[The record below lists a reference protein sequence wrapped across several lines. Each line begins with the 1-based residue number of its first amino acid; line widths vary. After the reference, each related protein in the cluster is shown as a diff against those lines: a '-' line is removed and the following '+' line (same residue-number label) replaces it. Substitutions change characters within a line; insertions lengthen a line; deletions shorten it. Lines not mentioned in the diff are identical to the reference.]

1 MIRQPVIVLVGHVDH
16 GKSSILERIKG
27 ISILPK
33 EAGKITQT
41 IKAYTVSLDDIK
53 EITGNLME
61 SLKIKITI
69 PGILLIDS
77 PGHEAFTT
85 LRKRGGNIADIAI
98 VVIDIN
104 EGIKPQ
110 TLEAIEILKQYKTPF
125 IIAANKIGLIQG
137 WRS

>member
-1 MIRQPVIVLVGHVDH
+1 MDH

-85 LRKRGGNIADIAI
+85 
-98 VVIDIN
+98 
-104 EGIKPQ
+104 
-110 TLEAIEILKQYKTPF
+110 
-125 IIAANKIGLIQG
+125 
-137 WRS
+137 